1 MRILVVG
8 AGALGGLIGAHLSEA
23 GEDVTL
29 VEVNKA
35 RARLLSE
42 MGIFITQDG
51 KEERCVKIR
60 VVSSLEGL
68 APFDLVF
75 VAVKTYQTEDA
86 VRAVLPAIGP
96 GSRLL
101 SLQNGIGNTDVM
113 ARILGG
119 ERVLCGITYHSI
131 QHTGP
136 NRIHFRAGIKP
147 IQIAPHTGKI
157 TAEIDA
163 IGKLL
168 SGAGLP
174 TDVVPSIDN
183 VIWHKLLHNAVVNP
197 VSAVT
202 GLTCREMLA
211 DDDLMAFMRDL
222 CGECIAVMRAHGVPI
237 VDEEDPFR
245 PVIGSL
251 KALGKN
257 RPSMWQDLTRGQ
269 QTEVDAINGAIMSEG
284 TRLGIAAPH
293 NKALVHFIHSRE
305 RQKILRRQEIA
316 LKLQEGAGAPPRERA
331 RATPMAP
338 EGGMPSGGAPLESAA
353 VLKDMVHAYYHDL
366 QAASDDP
373 KRLVACCSG
382 LGPVELV
389 RALGMTPYF
398 PENHAALIGASRQ
411 TGKYIPRS
419 AAEGFSQFVSSGMRC
434 DIGALLAGDSPL
446 VTTHGIS
453 GPPRPDM
460 VVYSTNNGHS
470 LIRWFEYYG
479 GHYGVPVFGLHPP
492 AALGEID
499 RIDVDAAVHQML
511 RLASRLEQVTGSRL
525 DIDRLAEIV
534 GYSAHAA
541 SLWSE
546 ILSLARAVPAP
557 ISFFDTLIHVAPMV
571 LLRGTPQAVEYYSLL
586 KAEIEDRLARGVAA
600 VQGER
605 HRFYWDGPPIW
616 SALRPLSRLF
626 AERGAALV
634 ASTFASNFALAGLD
648 ADNPM
653 ESMARTYMSIF
664 PNRSEDYKAAC
675 IVQQLE
681 EYGVDGV
688 VYHEC
693 RTSPEH
699 SNVRYGLEV
708 RVRRLT
714 GLPSFVLEA
723 DSHDAR
729 LVSTERLE
737 SLLADFLEQREERDA
752 GRGQGLA

>member
-42 MGIFITQDG
+42 MGIFVTQDG
-51 KEERCVKIR
+51 KDERCVKLR
-60 VVSSLEGL
+60 VISSFEGS
-68 APFDLVF
+68 APFDVIF
-75 VAVKTYQTEDA
+75 VAVKTYQTEEA
-86 VRAVLPAIGP
+86 IRAVMPVIGP
-96 GSRLL
+96 SSKVL
-101 SLQNGIGNTDVM
+101 SLQNGIGNTQVM
-113 ARILGG
+113 ARLLGG

-147 IQIAPHTGKI
+147 IQIAPLTGKI
-157 TAEIDA
+157 TAEIEA

-174 TDVVPSIDN
+174 TDVVPSIDS
-183 VIWHKLLHNAVVNP
+183 VIWQKLLHNAVVNP

-211 DDDLMAFMRDL
+211 DEDLMAFMRDL

-269 QTEVDAINGAIMSEG
+269 RTEVDAINGAIVDEG
-284 TRLGIAAPH
+284 TRLGILSPH
-293 NKALVHFIHSRE
+293 NKALVHFIRSRE

-316 LKLQEGAGAPPRERA
+316 QKLQEATAARASEPA
-331 RATPMAP
+331 RATPMGP
-338 EGGMPSGGAPLESAA
+338 DGGMPNGGAPLRSAA
-353 VLKDMVHAYYHDL
+353 LLKEMVHAYYLDL

-373 KRLVACCSG
+373 QRLVACCSG

-411 TGKYIPRS
+411 GNKYIPRA

-470 LIRWFEYYG
+470 LISWFEYYG

-499 RIDVDAAVHQML
+499 RIDVDAAVHQL
-511 RLASRLEQVTGSRL
+511 FRLTSRLEQVTGSRL
-525 DIDRLAEIV
+525 DIDRLAEVV

-546 ILSLARAVPAP
+546 ILTLARAVPSP
-557 ISFFDTLIHVAPMV
+557 ISFFDTLVHVAPMV

-586 KAEIEDRLARGVAA
+586 KAELEDRLVRGVAA
-600 VQGER
+600 VPGER

-616 SALRPLSRLF
+616 SALRPLSKLF
-626 AERGAALV
+626 ADRRAALV

-648 ADNPM
+648 PDNPM

-681 EYGVDGV
+681 EFGVDGV

-714 GLPSFVLEA
+714 GLPSFVVEA

-729 LVSTERLE
+729 LFSTERLE
-737 SLLADFLEQREERDA
+737 SLLADFLEQRDERER
-752 GRGQGLA
+752 GRG